1 MSNGILCLFLSLSVS
16 LHHVIFDRKKKKNS
30 TRMGFEPTRAE
41 PKGLAVLRL
50 NHSATS
56 PSCKHRIRKYLN
68 MIYWNKEFLK
78 TDVHER
84 CSQCDQSWR
93 FFALWATF

>member
-1 MSNGILCLFLSLSVS
+1 
-16 LHHVIFDRKKKKNS
+16 
-30 TRMGFEPTRAE
+30 MGFEPTRAE

-68 MIYWNKEFLK
+68 MIDVIYEK
-78 TDVHER
+78 TLER
-84 CSQCDQSWR
+84 YVIVTCLNTILDFWIAFRCKFNYPRKASTILFQ
-93 FFALWATF
+93 L